1 MEKEYKWS
9 PQNPSPSAMEK
20 VKDPLPVPNFCV
32 HCGSPVRP
40 GTHAEIYDGRSFGV
54 WPHVYL
60 CENKE
65 CGAYVGLH
73 PFTNI
78 PLGHLATEAE
88 RAAPPQ
94 PVPIQL
100 DTWSLRT
107 GDALDPAKRCDP
119 PVLYEG
125 HWYPMICPVEGDFQ

>member
-1 MEKEYKWS
+1 M
-9 PQNPSPSAMEK
+9 K
-20 VKDPLPVPNFCV
+20 VDHKFWRNMIV
-32 HCGSPVRP
+32 
-40 GTHAEIYDGRSFGV
+40 GV
-54 WPHVYL
+54 AWFIL
-60 CENKE
+60 CI
-65 CGAYVGLH
+65 ALH
-73 PFTNI
+73 
-78 PLGHLATEAE
+78 LDAQAKKH
-88 RAAPPQ
+88 AAPPQ